1 MAKFTEIDDRL
12 RTFIERQKIFFVG
25 TAAREGKVNISA
37 KGMDSLRVL
46 GPNHIVWLNLTGSEN
61 ETAAHLVDIP
71 RMTLMWCSFE
81 DSPMI
86 LRAYGDAR
94 AVHPRDNAWD
104 SLISLFPPLP
114 GARQLLDFDVS
125 MALTSCGFGVP
136 LYEFVGEREN
146 LRHWAERRGEE
157 GVRAF
162 WNERNRISLD
172 GMPTGIVAE

>member
-1 MAKFTEIDDRL
+1 MARFTEIDDQL

-46 GPNHIVWLNLTGSEN
+46 GRNRIVWLNLTGSEN
-61 ETAAHLVDIP
+61 ETAAHLLDAS

-81 DSPMI
+81 ESPLV

-94 AVHPRDNAWD
+94 VVHPRDSAWD
-104 SLISLFPPLP
+104 DLASLFPPLP
-114 GARQLLDFDVS
+114 GARQLLDLNVD

-136 LYEFVGEREN
+136 LHDFVGERQN
-146 LRHWAERRGEE
+146 LRHWAEKRGEE

-162 WNERNRISLD
+162 WNARNRISLD
-172 GMPTGIVAE
+172 GESTGIVAE